1 MLLYEYSGSHHTA
14 RKGGAR
20 GVTRGTFRLYL
31 RDSSVSQ
38 IACVPISNMGP
49 EATIVVILALVSALI
64 RGLDSFN
71 FFVCGR
77 FAAWQVGG
85 LVSEKLTDA
94 E

>member
-1 MLLYEYSGSHHTA
+1 
-14 RKGGAR
+14 
-20 GVTRGTFRLYL
+20 
-31 RDSSVSQ
+31 
-38 IACVPISNMGP
+38 MGP